1 MSSVFTTSN
10 DSKIKSSFGKG
21 KFIPFYLQFVPG
33 VCIETITNENSMK
46 SYHDENNVNTILAIP
61 HIRGGAPKKKK
72 TNLNDNDR
80 YLPLLRGIFEVP
92 AKGDPVLLC
101 TIGGVNYYLGPLNTQ
116 NNVNFNADNMWE
128 PEVLESNK
136 EGVETHER
144 LEKGESLNFEKV
156 NHNRMSKIYNSVLD
170 GKLAVNENH
179 GDIMLEGRH
188 GNSFRVGSRGKTPYM
203 YISNGRGTSF
213 KKEGFADGTL
223 ISITNRGSLNQ
234 HFGGY
239 AKQLAPF
246 SDVGNPESL
255 QLEIVDGFRL
265 ASDYINV
272 AKKEE
277 PPKRLMGDLIKSV
290 NGVDDVKSLIY
301 DYGKDEEQNQI
312 LATSDRITI
321 NSKSD
326 DIYLS
331 SHKDIHLG
339 SRENLTIS
347 TGEDFIVESERT
359 YLGSPI
365 IDGTSTD
372 VDNMVLGKKL
382 QSVLNSIL
390 DIFTKFEVMTMMGN
404 QRALPTI
411 QPTLDSVSTEIDGI
425 LSTKHFIDK

>member
-33 VCIETITNENSMK
+33 VCIETITSEDSMK
-46 SYHDENNVNTILAIP
+46 SYNDENNINTILAIP
-61 HIRGGAPKKKK
+61 HIRGGALKKKK
-72 TNLNDNDR
+72 TNLNNTDR

-101 TIGGVNYYLGPLNTQ
+101 TIGGINYYLGPLNTQ
-116 NNVNFNADNMWE
+116 NDVNFNPDNLWE
-128 PEVLESNK
+128 PEVVESTKDGLETN
-136 EGVETHER
+136 ER
-144 LEKGESLNFEKV
+144 LSKGESLNFQKTD
-156 NHNRMSKIYNSVLD
+156 HNRMVKLYNSVLD
-170 GKLAVNENH
+170 GKAAYNENH

-246 SDVGNPESL
+246 SDTDNPESL
-255 QLEIVDGFRL
+255 QLEIVDGFKL
-265 ASDYINV
+265 ASDYISE
-272 AKKEE
+272 KDKEQ
-277 PPKRLMGDLIKSV
+277 PPKRLMGDLIKNV
-290 NGVDDVKSLIY
+290 NGVGDAKSLIY
-301 DYGKDEEQNQI
+301 DFGKDEEQNQI
-312 LATSDRITI
+312 LASSDRITI

-390 DIFTKFEVMTMMGN
+390 DIFTKFEVMTQMGN
-404 QRALPTI
+404 QKALPTI
-411 QPTLDSVSTEIDGI
+411 QPTLDSVSTEIKGI

>member
-1 MSSVFTTSN
+1 
-10 DSKIKSSFGKG
+10 
-21 KFIPFYLQFVPG
+21 
-33 VCIETITNENSMK
+33 
-46 SYHDENNVNTILAIP
+46 
-61 HIRGGAPKKKK
+61 
-72 TNLNDNDR
+72 
-80 YLPLLRGIFEVP
+80 
-92 AKGDPVLLC
+92 
-101 TIGGVNYYLGPLNTQ
+101 
-116 NNVNFNADNMWE
+116 
-128 PEVLESNK
+128 
-136 EGVETHER
+136 
-144 LEKGESLNFEKV
+144 
-156 NHNRMSKIYNSVLD
+156 
-170 GKLAVNENH
+170 
-179 GDIMLEGRH
+179 MLEGRH

-246 SDVGNPESL
+246 SDAGNPESL

-290 NGVDDVKSLIY
+290 NNVDDVKTLIY

-312 LATSDRITI
+312 LASSDRITI

-331 SHKDIHLG
+331 SHKDIHIG
-339 SRENLTIS
+339 ARKNLTVS

-359 YLGSPI
+359 FLGSPI
-365 IDGTSTD
+365 INGTSRE

-390 DIFTKFEVMTMMGN
+390 DVFTKFEVMTQMGN
-404 QRALPTI
+404 QKALPTI

-425 LSTKHFIDK
+425 LSTKHFIDQ

>member
-1 MSSVFTTSN
+1 
-10 DSKIKSSFGKG
+10 
-21 KFIPFYLQFVPG
+21 
-33 VCIETITNENSMK
+33 
-46 SYHDENNVNTILAIP
+46 
-61 HIRGGAPKKKK
+61 
-72 TNLNDNDR
+72 
-80 YLPLLRGIFEVP
+80 
-92 AKGDPVLLC
+92 
-101 TIGGVNYYLGPLNTQ
+101 
-116 NNVNFNADNMWE
+116 MWE